1 MSDAPDSKRQLR
13 DAHARAA
20 AEPTTADIYGQRHG
34 IPDDVQAALQNV
46 GRRNRMMVSQGRS
59 LQPTQS
65 LPVLPSTSAIFLS
78 DRDAQAQARLIVKD
92 DLRLRELQPY
102 SSTPTNALS
111 LSPRARAAELAAD
124 QRLRFSA
131 DGEVVVE
138 RRRGHKRM
146 GEGGEGD
153 EPSDADAVNHAFPPA
168 QVVPSQPQPVQ
179 VDDFPPVFI
188 NPTSVPE
195 LSNAMPPPPVPMR
208 AFAGMPRRQLR
219 PTMSAPIG
227 RLGSEQGGL
236 RGFGMPVDED
246 DGFDVDDWAAEHE
259 SGEDLEGWTLS
270 EQF

>member
-1 MSDAPDSKRQLR
+1 MSDAPDSKRQLH
-13 DAHARAA
+13 DGHARAA

-34 IPDDVQAALQNV
+34 IPDDIQAALQNV

-59 LQPTQS
+59 LMPTQS

-102 SSTPTNALS
+102 SSNPTNALS
-111 LSPRARAAELAAD
+111 LSPRARAAELGAD
-124 QRLRFSA
+124 QRLRFNA

-138 RRRGHKRM
+138 RRRGHKRN
-146 GEGGEGD
+146 GEEGD
-153 EPSDADAVNHAFPPA
+153 VDDEPGDAVNHAL
-168 QVVPSQPQPVQ
+168 PSAQPVLTSHPVQ
-179 VDDFPPVFI
+179 AVDDFPPAFI
-188 NPTSVPE
+188 NPSVPE
-195 LSNAMPPPPVPMR
+195 LSNAMLPPPVPAR

-219 PTMSAPIG
+219 PTMSAPVG

-236 RGFGMPVDED
+236 RGFGMPVEED
-246 DGFDVDDWAAEHE
+246 DGFDVGDWAAEQE
-259 SGEDLEGWTLS
+259 SGDDVAGWTRS